1 MANATTKL
9 NIVKTQERIVL
20 PERCSVREKGRDC
33 PMPPEFVISVKSDS
47 GEYMVGV
54 ACENHKKMFGE
65 KLGSLQDEGKVPKGT
80 IHFAE
85 LRPVGTACIKS
96 DPDDLIHL

>member
-54 ACENHKKMFGE
+54 ACENHKKLYGA
-65 KLGSLQDEGKVPKGT
+65 KLRALQDDGKQPKRT
-80 IHFAE
+80 NHYAE
-85 LRPVGTACIKS
+85 LTPVGTACIKS

>member
-1 MANATTKL
+1 M
-9 NIVKTQERIVL
+9 L

-33 PMPPEFVISVKSDS
+33 PMPPEFVISVKSGE

-54 ACENHKKMFGE
+54 TCDRHKKIFGDRLE
-65 KLGSLQDEGKVPKGT
+65 SLQVEGKVPQGS

-85 LRPVGTACIKS
+85 LRPVGTSCIKA
-96 DPDDLIHL
+96 DPDDLIQL